1 MDDKWISQMGL
12 VVEEKKLIGHQK
24 IKRKGKVETL
34 IMVFGKWCW
43 KHLQCSPTTPSDWDG
58 YLKKSKHHEP
68 PPCTHLWWPHQ
79 NNEMINE

>member
-1 MDDKWISQMGL
+1 
-12 VVEEKKLIGHQK
+12 
-24 IKRKGKVETL
+24 
-34 IMVFGKWCW
+34 MVFGKWCW